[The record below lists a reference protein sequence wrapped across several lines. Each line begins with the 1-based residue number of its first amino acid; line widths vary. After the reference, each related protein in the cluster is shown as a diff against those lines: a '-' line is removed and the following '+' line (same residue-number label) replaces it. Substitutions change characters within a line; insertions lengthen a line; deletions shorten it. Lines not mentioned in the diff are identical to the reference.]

1 LSTLQFQSLS
11 VSPHDSGLLQGGTQD
26 NGTWENKDGPVTWIN
41 TMIGD
46 GGQSGFDAENEDFR
60 FHSFFDASPEVN
72 FNNGDID
79 DWIYIADPIGFLGG
93 AQFYSPIISDPKVS
107 GTMFAGNG
115 ITVYRTKTFGLG
127 NRSMAEAQRICNTWD
142 GTFEETCGD
151 WKKAGPNDLTSTAYG
166 ADRAGPAVAAV
177 ERATTDTNTAWAATT
192 TGRLFISTSI
202 DARFAGRISWRRLDT
217 DSTIDPQRF
226 ISSIDI
232 HPQRP
237 NVAYVSYSGYDA
249 TTPLTP
255 GHVFKVT
262 FDGSKATWEDL
273 SGSLQDIP
281 VTDLVRDDRTADL
294 YASTDFGVL
303 RRPAGTNEWVLAAPG
318 MPRVEV
324 AGLTIVPED
333 RLLYAASH
341 GRSAWRLRL

>member
-1 LSTLQFQSLS
+1 
-11 VSPHDSGLLQGGTQD
+11 
-26 NGTWENKDGPVTWIN
+26 
-41 TMIGD
+41 
-46 GGQSGFDAENEDFR
+46 
-60 FHSFFDASPEVN
+60 
-72 FNNGDID
+72 
-79 DWIYIADPIGFLGG
+79 
-93 AQFYSPIISDPKVS
+93 
-107 GTMFAGNG
+107 
-115 ITVYRTKTFGLG
+115 
-127 NRSMAEAQRICNTWD
+127 
-142 GTFEETCGD
+142 CGD